1 MEEAFAQINR
11 AISRY
16 VDFTEEELGIFNSLL
31 DHQNVP
37 RKSLLLKAGDVCP
50 FEAFVVRGCLR
61 KYCID
66 PQGAEVILQFA
77 VEDSWIGD
85 ISFNAYDP
93 QPSQVYIETIEASEL
108 LLFSPASKEELLRR
122 APRFERAFRILVQR
136 NLAVT
141 QNRLFNTIAKS
152 GEEKYREFLKAY
164 PSIPLRVPQHYIASF
179 LGMTP
184 EFLSKIRGKMARK

>member
-1 MEEAFAQINR
+1 MFAQIDR

-16 VDFTEEELGIFNSLL
+16 VAFSDEELDIFHSLL
-31 DHQNVP
+31 EYRALP
-37 RKSLLLKAGDVCP
+37 KKSIVLRAGDICA
-50 FEAFVVRGCLR
+50 FEAFVVKGCLR

-66 PQGAEVILQFA
+66 PHGAEVTLQFA
-77 VEDSWIGD
+77 IEDSWIGD

-93 QPSQVYIETIEASEL
+93 QPSQVFIETLEESEL
-108 LLFSPASKEELLRR
+108 LGFTPDHKEELFSR

-152 GEEKYREFLKAY
+152 GEEKYKDFLEMY
-164 PSIPLRVPQHYIASF
+164 PTIPQRVSQHYIASY
-179 LGMTP
+179 LGITP
-184 EFLSKIRGKMARK
+184 EFLSKIRGKMMRN